1 MQRVGYYFEI
11 EYFWL
16 GTFFITDDEW
26 YDYLILDR
34 RQSPLNVGYRVRV
47 KFSSCFSNQIYLYIL
62 TWCEHNRRIDL
73 VDHSPSCI
81 SPSVSVQVE
90 NYPLILTPEKSERN
104 ARSCQSSTHASSQF
118 PNANGL
124 DSCPVMVSF
133 RLLPFHRGLVSWQ
146 FSLFR
151 QRRREAPWKKSTKLD
166 STNSW

>member
-133 RLLPFHRGLVSWQ
+133 RLLSTISPGPCQLTI
-146 FSLFR
+146 FSFPA
-151 QRRREAPWKKSTKLD
+151 EEEGGPVKKKYKTRL
-166 STNSW
+166 NE

>member
-1 MQRVGYYFEI
+1 MI
-11 EYFWL
+11 WL
-16 GTFFITDDEW
+16 SNIRSSAIPFKRI
-26 YDYLILDR
+26 
-34 RQSPLNVGYRVRV
+34 YRVQV

-81 SPSVSVQVE
+81 SVRLCPSRE
-90 NYPLILTPEKSERN
+90 LPFDFDPREKRN

-151 QRRREAPWKKSTKLD
+151 QRREAPWKKSTKLD